1 LKFNLGLLKGD
12 LMKYL
17 LVTIFAITFSVQ
29 LYSNPDSTLFDA
41 GPYAAEID
49 LKYQDA
55 IGIKSSYMKKNL
67 FENTED
73 NYSMTIDAYFDGDFF
88 ILVDSYENDNGNI
101 SDDEFFFSDGKL
113 VMAVLNIKKK
123 EEEDQ
128 KTKKCYFL
136 EQMMVM
142 MKDEKDEEYGT
153 DSPAFKK
160 VQEQV
165 GWRITEIMDLLYK

>member
-1 LKFNLGLLKGD
+1 
-12 LMKYL
+12 MKYL
-17 LVTIFAITFSVQ
+17 LVTILFVVLTAR
-29 LYSNPDSTLFDA
+29 LYSNPDSTMFDP
-41 GPYAAEID
+41 GPYSVEID

-55 IGIKSSYMKKNL
+55 VGIKSSYLKKNL

-88 ILVDSYENDNGNI
+88 VLVDSYENDNGNI

-113 VMAVLNIKKK
+113 VMAVLNNKKND
-123 EEEDQ
+123 EEEQ
-128 KTKKCYFL
+128 KIKKCYFL
-136 EQMMVM
+136 DQMMVL

-160 VQEQV
+160 AQERV
-165 GWRITEIMDLLYK
+165 SWRITEIMDLLYK